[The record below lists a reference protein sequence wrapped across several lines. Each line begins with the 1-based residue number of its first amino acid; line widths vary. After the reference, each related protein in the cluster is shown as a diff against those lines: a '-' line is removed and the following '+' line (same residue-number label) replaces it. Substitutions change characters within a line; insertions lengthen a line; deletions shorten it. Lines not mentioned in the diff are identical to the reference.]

1 MRLHILV
8 ILVLLALI
16 GHFRELNDSQAR
28 IQQLEEALAA
38 AQGHAQLTPGGNDL
52 STTASLGSVISPES
66 QQSLATQD
74 SATPGLV
81 PDTHCLDTAL
91 ASFRWHIAYCGLG
104 SPLSTTRLA
113 FYSNIYQRTKCSF
126 DLDDFLAKLT
136 QPLLTQGL
144 KGTRRATTLKWP
156 PLALVQK
163 CVTYYANSG
172 LYSLFPFADAE
183 ALQILVTA
191 DVLNHPE
198 TSRAAN
204 RACLAVFTA
213 NITQMHRHDPMFR
226 GADPDAYA
234 HAAISLVPGIITE
247 PPDTRTVEAIMMIV
261 SFLQYDCYYN
271 YSPNFPST
279 HR

>member
-1 MRLHILV
+1 MCIHPAIRTESERAPAVRLHSSV
-8 ILVLLALI
+8 ILILHALI
-16 GHFRELNDSQAR
+16 GHFRELADSQAR
-28 IQQLEEALAA
+28 VQQLEEALAA
-38 AQGHAQLTPGGNDL
+38 AQGHAHLTPGGND
-52 STTASLGSVISPES
+52 SSKTTSLGSVISPAS

-74 SATPGLV
+74 PATLGLV

-104 SPLSTTRLA
+104 SPLSTTRSA
-113 FYSNIYQRTKCSF
+113 FYSNIYQRTNYTF
-126 DLDDFLAKLT
+126 DLDDFLDELT

-144 KGTRRATTLKWP
+144 KGTRRSTSLKWP
-156 PLALVQK
+156 PTSLVQK

-172 LYSLFPFADAE
+172 LYSLFPFADVE
-183 ALQILVTA
+183 ALQFLVTS
-191 DVLNHPE
+191 DVLNYPE

-204 RACLAVFTA
+204 RACLAAFTA

-226 GADPDAYA
+226 DADPDAYA

-261 SFLQYDCYYN
+261 SF
-271 YSPNFPST
+271 F
-279 HR
+279 